1 MPKRKAPTNNIV
13 PPALTADTAERLC
26 EDAAYRLAQKQLED
40 GTASPSV
47 IVHFLRTKEAK
58 LNREK
63 LEKETDLLRAKK
75 VSIENGEKTKEMM
88 EDAIKAIRTYQ
99 GTSPADED
107 DYEDYDDDDY

>member
-1 MPKRKAPTNNIV
+1 MPKRTPKSRQPSV
-13 PPALTADTAERLC
+13 PALTSETAERLC

-99 GTSPADED
+99 GTSPADD
-107 DYEDYDDDDY
+107 DEGYDDDDY

>member
-1 MPKRKAPTNNIV
+1 MPKRKAPTRNTV

-99 GTSPADED
+99 GTSPVED
-107 DYEDYDDDDY
+107 DEGYDDDDY

>member
-1 MPKRKAPTNNIV
+1 MPKRTPKSRQPSV
-13 PPALTADTAERLC
+13 PALTAETAERLC

-58 LNREK
+58 LSREK
-63 LEKETDLLRAKK
+63 LEKETDLLKAKK

-99 GTSPADED
+99 GTSPVDDDEG
-107 DYEDYDDDDY
+107 YDDDDY